1 MWYTIN
7 VVKGTTK
14 NTKGQNKMTNYE
26 KLQAEAQKTKE
37 LVTRAVIVIPED
49 ELELSDMKAVKELAK
64 AVDEQV
70 KITESRTDDRKEES
84 ARITVQYVKRYNLR
98 LLEIIEDYN

>member
-1 MWYTIN
+1 
-7 VVKGTTK
+7 
-14 NTKGQNKMTNYE
+14 MTNYE

-37 LVTRAVIVIPED
+37 LVTRAVIVIPDD
-49 ELELSDMKAVKELAK
+49 ELELSDMKAVKELAE

-84 ARITVQYVKRYNLR
+84 ARITVQYVKRYNSR

>member
-1 MWYTIN
+1 MA
-7 VVKGTTK
+7 
-14 NTKGQNKMTNYE
+14 NYE

-37 LVTRAVIVIPED
+37 LVTRAVIVMPED

-84 ARITVQYVKRYNLR
+84 ARITVQYVKRYNSR

>member
-1 MWYTIN
+1 
-7 VVKGTTK
+7 
-14 NTKGQNKMTNYE
+14 MTNYE

-64 AVDEQV
+64 AIDEQV

-84 ARITVQYVKRYNLR
+84 ARITIQYVKRYNSR

>member
-1 MWYTIN
+1 M
-7 VVKGTTK
+7 K
-14 NTKGQNKMTNYE
+14 

-49 ELELSDMKAVKELAK
+49 ELELSGMKAVKELAK

>member
-1 MWYTIN
+1 
-7 VVKGTTK
+7 
-14 NTKGQNKMTNYE
+14 MTNYE

-37 LVTRAVIVIPED
+37 LVTRAVNVIPED
-49 ELELSDMKAVKELAK
+49 ELELSDMKAVKELAE

-84 ARITVQYVKRYNLR
+84 ARITVQYVKRYNSR

>member
-1 MWYTIN
+1 
-7 VVKGTTK
+7 
-14 NTKGQNKMTNYE
+14 MTNYE

-37 LVTRAVIVIPED
+37 LVTQAVIVIPED
-49 ELELSDMKAVKELAK
+49 ELELSDMKAVKELAE

>member
-1 MWYTIN
+1 
-7 VVKGTTK
+7 
-14 NTKGQNKMTNYE
+14 MTNYE

-70 KITESRTDDRKEES
+70 KITESRTADRKEES
-84 ARITVQYVKRYNLR
+84 ARITVQYVKRYNSR

>member
-1 MWYTIN
+1 
-7 VVKGTTK
+7 
-14 NTKGQNKMTNYE
+14 MTNYE

-49 ELELSDMKAVKELAK
+49 ELELSDMKAIKELAK
-64 AVDEQV
+64 AVNEQV

>member
-1 MWYTIN
+1 
-7 VVKGTTK
+7 
-14 NTKGQNKMTNYE
+14 MTNYE

-70 KITESRTDDRKEES
+70 KITESRTANRKEES
-84 ARITVQYVKRYNLR
+84 ARITVQYVKRYNSR

>member
-1 MWYTIN
+1 
-7 VVKGTTK
+7 
-14 NTKGQNKMTNYE
+14 MTNYE

-37 LVTRAVIVIPED
+37 LVTRAVIVTPED

-84 ARITVQYVKRYNLR
+84 ARITVQYVKRYNSR

>member
-1 MWYTIN
+1 
-7 VVKGTTK
+7 
-14 NTKGQNKMTNYE
+14 MTNYE

-84 ARITVQYVKRYNLR
+84 ARITIQYVKHYNSR

>member
-1 MWYTIN
+1 
-7 VVKGTTK
+7 
-14 NTKGQNKMTNYE
+14 MTNYE

-49 ELELSDMKAVKELAK
+49 ELELSDMKAIKELAK
-64 AVDEQV
+64 AVDEQIE
-70 KITESRTDDRKEES
+70 ITESRTDDRKEES
-84 ARITVQYVKRYNLR
+84 ARITVQYVKRYNSR

>member
-1 MWYTIN
+1 
-7 VVKGTTK
+7 
-14 NTKGQNKMTNYE
+14 MTNYE

-49 ELELSDMKAVKELAK
+49 ELELSDMKSVKELAEE
-64 AVDEQV
+64 VDEQV

-84 ARITVQYVKRYNLR
+84 ARITVQYVKRYNSR

>member
-1 MWYTIN
+1 
-7 VVKGTTK
+7 
-14 NTKGQNKMTNYE
+14 MTNYE

-84 ARITVQYVKRYNLR
+84 ARITVQYVKHYNSR

>member
-1 MWYTIN
+1 
-7 VVKGTTK
+7 
-14 NTKGQNKMTNYE
+14 MTNYE

-49 ELELSDMKAVKELAK
+49 ELELSDMKAVKKLAK

>member
-1 MWYTIN
+1 
-7 VVKGTTK
+7 
-14 NTKGQNKMTNYE
+14 MTNYE
-26 KLQAEAQKTKE
+26 KLQAEVQKTKE
-37 LVTRAVIVIPED
+37 LVTRAVIVISED
-49 ELELSDMKAVKELAK
+49 ELELSDMKSVKELAK

-84 ARITVQYVKRYNLR
+84 ARITVQYVKHYNSR

>member
-1 MWYTIN
+1 
-7 VVKGTTK
+7 
-14 NTKGQNKMTNYE
+14 MTNYE

>member
-1 MWYTIN
+1 
-7 VVKGTTK
+7 
-14 NTKGQNKMTNYE
+14 MTNYE

-37 LVTRAVIVIPED
+37 LVTKAVIVIPED

-84 ARITVQYVKRYNLR
+84 ARITVQYVKRYNSR

>member
-1 MWYTIN
+1 
-7 VVKGTTK
+7 
-14 NTKGQNKMTNYE
+14 MTNYE

-49 ELELSDMKAVKELAK
+49 ELELSDMKAVKELAE

-84 ARITVQYVKRYNLR
+84 ARITVQYVKRYNSR
-98 LLEIIEDYN
+98 LLEIISFYNYK

>member
-1 MWYTIN
+1 
-7 VVKGTTK
+7 
-14 NTKGQNKMTNYE
+14 MTNYE

-84 ARITVQYVKRYNLR
+84 ARITVQYVKRYNSR
-98 LLEIIEDYN
+98 LLEIISFYNYK

>member
-1 MWYTIN
+1 
-7 VVKGTTK
+7 
-14 NTKGQNKMTNYE
+14 MTNYE

-64 AVDEQV
+64 TVDEQV

-84 ARITVQYVKRYNLR
+84 ARITVQYVKRYNSR

>member
-1 MWYTIN
+1 
-7 VVKGTTK
+7 
-14 NTKGQNKMTNYE
+14 MTNYE

-49 ELELSDMKAVKELAK
+49 ELELSDMKAVKELAE

>member
-1 MWYTIN
+1 
-7 VVKGTTK
+7 
-14 NTKGQNKMTNYE
+14 MTNYE

-98 LLEIIEDYN
+98 LLEIIEDYK

>member
-1 MWYTIN
+1 
-7 VVKGTTK
+7 
-14 NTKGQNKMTNYE
+14 MTNYE

-37 LVTRAVIVIPED
+37 LVTRAIIVIPED

-84 ARITVQYVKRYNLR
+84 ARITVQYVKRYNSR

>member
-1 MWYTIN
+1 
-7 VVKGTTK
+7 
-14 NTKGQNKMTNYE
+14 MTNYE

-49 ELELSDMKAVKELAK
+49 ELELSDMKAIKELAK

>member
-1 MWYTIN
+1 
-7 VVKGTTK
+7 
-14 NTKGQNKMTNYE
+14 MTNYE

-49 ELELSDMKAVKELAK
+49 ELELSNMKAVKELAN

>member
-1 MWYTIN
+1 
-7 VVKGTTK
+7 
-14 NTKGQNKMTNYE
+14 MTNYE

-49 ELELSDMKAVKELAK
+49 ELELSDMKAIKELAK

-84 ARITVQYVKRYNLR
+84 ARITVQYVKRYNSR

>member
-1 MWYTIN
+1 
-7 VVKGTTK
+7 
-14 NTKGQNKMTNYE
+14 MTNYE

-84 ARITVQYVKRYNLR
+84 ARITVQCVKHYNSR

>member
-1 MWYTIN
+1 
-7 VVKGTTK
+7 
-14 NTKGQNKMTNYE
+14 MTNYE

-70 KITESRTDDRKEES
+70 KTTESRTDDRKEES

>member
-1 MWYTIN
+1 
-7 VVKGTTK
+7 
-14 NTKGQNKMTNYE
+14 MTNYE

-49 ELELSDMKAVKELAK
+49 ELELSDMKVVKELAK

-70 KITESRTDDRKEES
+70 KITESRIDDRKEES

>member
-1 MWYTIN
+1 
-7 VVKGTTK
+7 
-14 NTKGQNKMTNYE
+14 MTNYE

-49 ELELSDMKAVKELAK
+49 ELELSDMKAIKELAK

-84 ARITVQYVKRYNLR
+84 ARITIQYVKRYNLR

>member
-1 MWYTIN
+1 
-7 VVKGTTK
+7 
-14 NTKGQNKMTNYE
+14 MTNYE

-49 ELELSDMKAVKELAK
+49 ELELSDMKSVKELAK

-84 ARITVQYVKRYNLR
+84 ARITVQYVKRYNSR

>member
-1 MWYTIN
+1 
-7 VVKGTTK
+7 
-14 NTKGQNKMTNYE
+14 MTNYE

-49 ELELSDMKAVKELAK
+49 ELELSDMKAVKELAE

-70 KITESRTDDRKEES
+70 KITESRADDRKEES
-84 ARITVQYVKRYNLR
+84 ARITVQYVERYNSR

>member
-1 MWYTIN
+1 
-7 VVKGTTK
+7 
-14 NTKGQNKMTNYE
+14 MTNYE

-49 ELELSDMKAVKELAK
+49 ELELTDMKAVKELAK

-84 ARITVQYVKRYNLR
+84 ARITVQYVKRYNSR